1 MTTAATFR
9 AIRRRLGVSQAVL
22 ARAMDCTAVNVLYY
36 ERGQQI
42 PPERAQLLITFANAR
57 GLAISFDHVYG
68 GRELPEMPRSMA

>member
-22 ARAMDCTAVNVLYY
+22 ANAMECSAVNVLYY

-42 PPERAQLLITFANAR
+42 PPERAKLLIAFANSK
-57 GLAISFDHVYG
+57 GLPIGFDHVYG
-68 GRELPEMPRSMA
+68 DAQLPEMPRSVA